1 MTGVG
6 LSTSGIAVRDAAEDD
21 FDAIAGIYAR
31 YVRRGTASFEIEPPG
46 ADTLIERWRGVLAD
60 GLPYLV
66 AETGGSVAGFAY
78 ATPYRPRRAYRFT
91 VEHSIYVRQGD
102 GRRGIGGALIE
113 PLIERCAAL
122 GYRQMLAVIGDS
134 ANAAS
139 IGFHR
144 RHGFRHA
151 GTLRSVG
158 YKFDR
163 WVDSV
168 LMIRPLGDGDTSAP

>member
-1 MTGVG
+1 MTGAA
-6 LSTSGIAVRDAAEDD
+6 LSTSGIAVRDAAEGD
-21 FDAIAGIYAR
+21 FAAIAEIYAR
-31 YVRRGTASFEIEPPG
+31 YVRCGTASFEIEPPD

-66 AETGGSVAGFAY
+66 AESGGAVAGFAY
-78 ATPYRPRRAYRFT
+78 ATVYRRRLAYRFT
-91 VEHSIYVRQGD
+91 VENSIYVRQGD
-102 GRRGIGGALIE
+102 TRREIGGALIE
-113 PLIERCAAL
+113 PLIGRCAAA

-151 GTLRSVG
+151 GTLPSVG

-168 LMIRPLGDGDTSAP
+168 LMIRPLGDGDASPP

>member
-1 MTGVG
+1 MTGAA
-6 LSTSGIAVRDAAEDD
+6 LSKPGIAVRDAAESD
-21 FDAIAGIYAR
+21 FAAIAGIYALH
-31 YVRRGTASFEIEPPG
+31 VRRGTASFEIEPPG
-46 ADTLIERWRGVLAD
+46 VETLVARWRGVLAD

-66 AETGGSVAGFAY
+66 AETDGGVAGFAY
-78 ATPYRPRRAYRFT
+78 ATLYRPRRAYRFT
-91 VEHSIYVRQGD
+91 VEHSIYVRRGD
-102 GRRGIGGALIE
+102 TRRGIGGALIE
-113 PLIERCAAL
+113 TLVERCAAL

-134 ANAAS
+134 GNAAS

-151 GTLRSVG
+151 GTLPSVG

-168 LMIRPLGDGDTSAP
+168 LMIRPLGDGDASPP

>member
-1 MTGVG
+1 MTGAA
-6 LSTSGIAVRDAAEDD
+6 LSTSGIAVRDAAEGD
-21 FDAIAGIYAR
+21 FAAIAEIYAR
-31 YVRRGTASFEIEPPG
+31 HVRCGTASFEIEPPG
-46 ADTLIERWRGVLAD
+46 ADTLIARWRGVLAD

-66 AETGGSVAGFAY
+66 AESGGGVAGFAY
-78 ATPYRPRRAYRFT
+78 ATVYRRRLAYRFT
-91 VEHSIYVRQGD
+91 VENSIYVRRGD
-102 GRRGIGGALIE
+102 TRQGIGGALIA
-113 PLIERCAAL
+113 PLVERCAAL

-151 GTLRSVG
+151 GTLPSVG

-168 LMIRPLGDGDTSAP
+168 LMIRPLGDGDASPP